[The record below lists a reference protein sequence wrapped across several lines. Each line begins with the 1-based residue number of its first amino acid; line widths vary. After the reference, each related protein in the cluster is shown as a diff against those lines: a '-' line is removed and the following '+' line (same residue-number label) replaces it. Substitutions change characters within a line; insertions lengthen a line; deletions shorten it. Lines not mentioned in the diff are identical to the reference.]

1 MKTLTEEEIRRI
13 IVTQEDFNS
22 EEMTKKFIP
31 DNESSRKEFEDY
43 MNVWEKSADVSEFDN
58 IDAERD
64 WQKLRTKIRISPR
77 RQRIPLKNYLLRI
90 AAVLILALGLAY
102 MFTEIVNIGP
112 STSSDYIES
121 FAEVENTLLE
131 LPDGSRIYMNKNTKI
146 IRNSEFGNTNRDIIL
161 EGEGFFEVSRNES
174 LPFKV
179 HTLNS
184 TVEVLGTSFNV
195 KSESHEVTVGVLS
208 GKVAFYLSEEKLKR
222 VELEPNNTGK
232 FNTANQSL
240 LKHDL
245 LDANSLAW
253 HTGEF
258 KFEGTPVNEVCET
271 VADYF
276 NLETKFDRSL
286 IFSDHIHLTLATASL
301 PEIIF
306 QLNNTVTEDLE
317 IIATSEM
324 LIIRKK

>member
-1 MKTLTEEEIRRI
+1 MKTLTEEQILKI
-13 IVTQEDFNS
+13 IVTEEDYNS
-22 EEMTKKFIP
+22 EEMTKKYIR
-31 DNESSRKEFEDY
+31 DNETSRKEFEEYLD
-43 MNVWEKSADVSEFDN
+43 VWEKSADVSEFDR
-58 IDAERD
+58 IDADRD

-77 RQRIPLKNYLLRI
+77 RKRIPLKNYFLRI

-102 MFTEIVNIGP
+102 LFTEIMDMSS
-112 STSSDYIES
+112 STGSDYIEK

-146 IRNSEFGNTNRDIIL
+146 IRNSDFGNTNRDIIL
-161 EGEGFFEVSRNES
+161 EGEAFFEVSRNEG

-195 KSESHEVTVGVLS
+195 KSESDVVTVGVLS
-208 GKVAFYLSEEKLKR
+208 GKVAFYSSEEKLKR

-232 FNTANQSL
+232 FNTVDQSL
-240 LKHDL
+240 LKHEL
-245 LDANSLAW
+245 LDANALAW

-258 KFEGTPVNEVCET
+258 NFDGTPVNEVCET

-276 NLETKFDRSL
+276 NLETNFDESL
-286 IFSDHIHLTLATASL
+286 RFSDHIHLTLATASL

-306 QLNNTVTEDLE
+306 QLNNSVTEDLE
-317 IIATSEM
+317 IITTSEM